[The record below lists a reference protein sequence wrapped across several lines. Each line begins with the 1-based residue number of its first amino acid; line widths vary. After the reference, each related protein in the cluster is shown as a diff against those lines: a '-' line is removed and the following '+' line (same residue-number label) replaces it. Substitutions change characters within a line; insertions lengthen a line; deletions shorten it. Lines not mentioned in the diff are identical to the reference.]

1 MDRLF
6 NDTENVV
13 TTIPVSNI
21 FTKLGDTREGGRGDL
36 ATGLS
41 YVLTNVSQT
50 AYFGN

>member
-13 TTIPVSNI
+13 TPILVSDI
-21 FTKLGDTREGGRGDL
+21 FAKLRNTVEGGRGDL
-36 ATGLS
+36 ATGLQ

-50 AYFGN
+50 LYFGS